1 MIREVFDRSAQ
12 TYDRA
17 RRQLVPCFDDFY
29 EALVSQL
36 PFETGASLRILDL
49 GAGTGLLSL
58 FVSERFP
65 NADLVLMDASPEML
79 RRARE
84 RFADR
89 LDRFELVVAD
99 FSKELPPGRY
109 DAVVSA
115 LAIHHLDDDAKPALF
130 RRVGDVLSGGGVFID
145 ADQVCGATPEIEA
158 GYHRTWLRQVRERG
172 VQDVDLRAA
181 LERMKEDRMAPL
193 ESHLSWLTE
202 AGFEG
207 VDCWYRSF
215 NFAVFGGRRRADTG
229 MNLAQRRGDAE
240 K

>member
-1 MIREVFDRSAQ
+1 MIREVFDRSAR

-36 PFETGASLRILDL
+36 PFETGAGPRILDL

-65 NADLVLMDASPEML
+65 NADLVLLDASPEML

-89 LDRFELVVAD
+89 HRFELVVAD
-99 FSKELPPGRY
+99 FSRELPPGRY

-115 LAIHHLDDDAKPALF
+115 LAIHHLDDGAKRALF
-130 RRVGDVLSGGGVFID
+130 RRGFDVLSDGGVFID

-158 GYHRTWLRQVRERG
+158 GYRQTWLRQVRERG
-172 VQDVDLRAA
+172 VAEADLRAA
-181 LERMKEDRMAPL
+181 LERMQEDRMALL
-193 ESHLSWLTE
+193 ESHLRWLGE
-202 AGFEG
+202 AGFEA
-207 VDCWYRSF
+207 VDCWYRSY
-215 NFAVFGGRRRADTG
+215 NFAVFGGRRP
-229 MNLAQRRGDAE
+229 
-240 K
+240 